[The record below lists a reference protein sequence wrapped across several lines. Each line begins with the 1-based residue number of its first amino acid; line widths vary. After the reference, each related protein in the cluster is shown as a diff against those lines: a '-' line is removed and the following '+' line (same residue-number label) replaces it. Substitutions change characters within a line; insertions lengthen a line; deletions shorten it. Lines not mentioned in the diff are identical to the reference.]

1 MKNNTKIIKILI
13 IVFVIIILLV
23 SGLFIFLTTDLFKS
37 NKTLFLKYAMQLLGK
52 EGSFIESKVE
62 QYYTKMIETPFE
74 NESTISFNTEQ
85 ETQDNQMI
93 NQLNITLK
101 GKVDAK
107 NKNIEESI
115 NLNYSPQVTFPINI
129 RYKDGLFGYQ
139 TEYVGSKYIV
149 DDRTSSS
156 TLSASENEDENN
168 NEESLSEEE
177 ITDLF
182 IKYGKIAIDQ
192 IGEDKFSK
200 EQNGDNTVYKITLTH
215 TDMANILKGI
225 LEELKQDQET
235 IEKFDLDTKDIDD
248 GLKDIEEYLNENQD
262 KEEDSIEILLYKN
275 SGNINKVELKYK
287 EVIGSL
293 EKVTQDGKIQYNAI
307 ISGEDFSVELNLS
320 FNGLETLQNVEDN
333 YTLKINTIDNET
345 TTNIITYNIN
355 NKTNFVDSV
364 EIDSFDDNNAIIYS
378 RYDDAQIDSFSQAVS
393 ERMQQVNQMQ
403 MEQLGISSSQNPI
416 VQAIFAPIL
425 SVVLQSQ
432 GAESINSASFQTQE
446 TDINTFNQKFELY
459 EGTNIQGTTVRGLL
473 TTISSNNGIQEESTN
488 QNVASSFLNSNSKK
502 IEEINLNGEEYEVN
516 QQNIAALKE
525 EIIAENYYK
534 VEFEKN
540 PNTGAIYRVVITP
553 K

>member
-1 MKNNTKIIKILI
+1 MQCSYLEKKE
-13 IVFVIIILLV
+13 VLL
-23 SGLFIFLTTDLFKS
+23 
-37 NKTLFLKYAMQLLGK
+37 KTMLVG
-52 EGSFIESKVE
+52 
-62 QYYTKMIETPFE
+62 YYSKMIETPFE
-74 NESTISFNTEQ
+74 NDSTISFNTEQ
-85 ETQDNQMI
+85 KSQTQDNQII
-93 NQLNITLK
+93 NQLNIILK

-156 TLSASENEDENN
+156 TLSVNENEDENS

-177 ITDLF
+177 ITNLF

-200 EQNGDNTVYKITLTH
+200 EQNGGNTIYKIALTP
-215 TDMANILKGI
+215 TDIANILKGI

-235 IEKFDLDTKDIDD
+235 IEKFDIDTRDIDD

-320 FNGLETLQNVEDN
+320 FNGLETLQDVEVAEN
-333 YTLKINTIDNET
+333 ESKPTIMLVKRS
-345 TTNIITYNIN
+345 Y
-355 NKTNFVDSV
+355 
-364 EIDSFDDNNAIIYS
+364 
-378 RYDDAQIDSFSQAVS
+378 FSKN
-393 ERMQQVNQMQ
+393 MIH
-403 MEQLGISSSQNPI
+403 G
-416 VQAIFAPIL
+416 
-425 SVVLQSQ
+425 
-432 GAESINSASFQTQE
+432 
-446 TDINTFNQKFELY
+446 
-459 EGTNIQGTTVRGLL
+459 
-473 TTISSNNGIQEESTN
+473 
-488 QNVASSFLNSNSKK
+488 
-502 IEEINLNGEEYEVN
+502 IEEIIHNTKDDLGSLASHIMDYKLNSLSWKDSISPNDITFVTIPYARFIIEQEVEPVEVILPTVHPEDN
-516 QQNIAALKE
+516 SEDGKVSFLLLLGSALILLGVVVS
-525 EIIAENYYK
+525 IIMFYQ
-534 VEFEKN
+534 
-540 PNTGAIYRVVITP
+540 
-553 K
+553 

>member
-200 EQNGDNTVYKITLTH
+200 EQNGDNTVYKITLTP

-248 GLKDIEEYLNENQD
+248 GLEEIEEYLNENQD

-488 QNVASSFLNSNSKK
+488 QNVASSFLNSNSRK

>member
-1 MKNNTKIIKILI
+1 MKTM
-13 IVFVIIILLV
+13 LV
-23 SGLFIFLTTDLFKS
+23 G
-37 NKTLFLKYAMQLLGK
+37 
-52 EGSFIESKVE
+52 
-62 QYYTKMIETPFE
+62 YYSKMIETPFE

-85 ETQDNQMI
+85 KSQTQDNQII
-93 NQLNITLK
+93 NQLNIILK

-200 EQNGDNTVYKITLTH
+200 EQNGDNTVYKITLTP

-235 IEKFDLDTKDIDD
+235 IERFDIDTRDIDD

-275 SGNINKVELKYK
+275 SGNINKIELKYK

-293 EKVTQDGKIQYNAI
+293 EKITQDGKIQYNAI

-355 NKTNFVDSV
+355 NKTKFVDSV

-378 RYDDAQIDSFSQAVS
+378 RYDDAQMDSFSQAVS

-473 TTISSNNGIQEESTN
+473 TTISSNNGIQEDSTN
-488 QNVASSFLNSNSKK
+488 QNITSSFLNNNSRK